1 MCGAAAI
8 PLMVGSAAVSA
19 YGAYTSARAQKK
31 AQEYSAGVDRLN
43 AQAAEWQAED
53 ALARGETEASNVRR
67 KGLAVQAEQQAVLAG
82 RGIALDSGSPLSLLE
97 DTDYFSKLD
106 IATVR
111 SNAEKESWAARVRA
125 TGAYAAANMAQA
137 TADSIKPGFSALT
150 SVLGSASQ
158 VASVWYRGR
167 PTAPAGGSS
176 PTSAFSFS

>member
-1 MCGAAAI
+1 MCGPAAV
-8 PLMVGSAAVSA
+8 PLMIGSAVVSA

-31 AQEYSAGVDRLN
+31 AQEYSAGIDRLN

-53 ALARGETEASNVRR
+53 ALVRGETEASNIRR
-67 KGLAVQAEQQAVLAG
+67 KALSVQGEQQAVLAG

-125 TGAYAAANMAQA
+125 TGAYAAANIAQY

-150 SVLGSASQ
+150 SVLGSSAQ
-158 VASVWYRGR
+158 VASVWYKGR
-167 PTAPAGGSS
+167 TTPPGSS
-176 PTSAFSFS
+176 PASVASALAL